1 MSTRKIA
8 VPWAALA
15 ETVTQIQSAMRE
27 LGRAAGRANSVF
39 GRLLRHFDEY
49 ALRERRAKLGGM
61 AETAATNPGEWIST
75 MCIVWM
81 HGECLSDAAHLDCH
95 CHCHQKG
102 TR

>member
-1 MSTRKIA
+1 MSAPTKDIPR
-8 VPWAALA
+8 PRLA
-15 ETVTQIQSAMRE
+15 ETVTQMQAAMRGVAE
-27 LGRAAGRANSVF
+27 AATRAMAAFQWFWRVTDAA
-39 GRLLRHFDEY
+39 

-61 AETAATNPGEWIST
+61 AETAANNPAGWVST